1 MKLKRFSL
9 LFSGMNSFLQNRHTR
24 WERGLLGI
32 LLLFISCA
40 KADRVSFDSSSNAGL
55 FLQISV
61 PILDLIGA
69 NSDNAKEI
77 TSFHLRGAD
86 NFLAD
91 DFVGVIA
98 GNQITVNAPFGA
110 IRRLK
115 ADFAA
120 TGSSVSVDGVVQ
132 RSGQTQN
139 DFTSPKIYKIT
150 ASNGTIQEY
159 TVRVNPIFRLTDAGQ
174 TNCYSTCGSN
184 PGQDADYTTGVPTS
198 FQSNVVLS
206 GHSSEPVTFDRQ
218 TGLVWKYCAEGP
230 SDTICGAPD
239 ASLLYSDAVFACSS
253 LNDLNGGSG
262 YAGIATWRVPEIEEL
277 MMLTQHAAP
286 LSGFIRV
293 SDFPDGVFSF
303 WSKTEDS
310 TNSLRAWNFHFG
322 TDQALTSGKTSGSM
336 GVRCVSGA
344 PIPSRTFVDLNDGT
358 ILDNR
363 TGLVWQ
369 KCTKGQTWSSAFP
382 DCSVGAT
389 IAENWN
395 NALSTCNH
403 LNLAGRIWRLPN
415 INELR
420 SLIDFA
426 SSSAIRIDNAAFPN
440 IPAPNPTFH
449 SSNSFPGG
457 IIFKVNFSIPEINM
471 TDGPS
476 SVSLTR
482 CVADGP

>member
-1 MKLKRFSL
+1 
-9 LFSGMNSFLQNRHTR
+9 MNSFLH
-24 WERGLLGI
+24 ERRTSWGRGFLGI
-32 LLLFISCA
+32 LILFISCA
-40 KADRVSFDSSSNAGL
+40 KADRVSFDSSSSAGL

-61 PILDLIGA
+61 PILNSIGV

-77 TSFHLRGAD
+77 TSFRFTGSD
-86 NFLAD
+86 NFFAD
-91 DFVGVIA
+91 DFVGIIS
-98 GNQITVNAPFGA
+98 GNQITINAPFGA

-115 ADFAA
+115 AGFVS
-120 TGSSVSVDGVVQ
+120 TGNSVLVEDVVQ

-139 DFTSPKIYKIT
+139 DFSSPKIYRIS
-150 ASNGTIQEY
+150 AVNGTTQEY
-159 TVRVNPIFRLTDAGQ
+159 TVRVNPVFRLTDAGQ
-174 TNCYSTCGSN
+174 TNCYSTCSSN
-184 PGQDADYTTGVPTS
+184 PGQDADYSTGVPTS

-218 TGLVWKYCAEGP
+218 TGLVWKYCAKGP
-230 SDTICGAPD
+230 SNTTCGTPD
-239 ASLLYSDAVFACSS
+239 ASLFYPDAVSACSS
-253 LNDLNGGSG
+253 LNVFNGGAG
-262 YAGIATWRVPEIEEL
+262 YAGITTWRVPEIEEF
-277 MMLTQHAAP
+277 MTLTEHASP

-303 WSKTEDS
+303 WSNTEDS
-310 TNSLRAWNFHFG
+310 TNPLRAWSFHFG
-322 TDQALTSGKTSGSM
+322 TDQALTNGKTSGSM

-344 PIPSRTFVDLNDGT
+344 PIPSRAFVDLNDGT
-358 ILDNR
+358 VLDNR
-363 TGLVWQ
+363 TGLIWQ

-389 IAENWN
+389 IPENWN
-395 NALSTCNH
+395 SALGTCNH

-426 SSSAIRIDNAAFPN
+426 SSSAIRIDNTAFPN
-440 IPAPNPTFH
+440 IPAPNPKYH
-449 SSNSFPGG
+449 SSNSVPGG
-457 IIFKVNFSIPEINM
+457 IIFKVNFSIPEIN
-471 TDGPS
+471 TVDGPS